1 MSIEQ
6 FESTMLTLG
15 YNEEQIAAM
24 KNIIQEL
31 AQTLTLAL
39 EEIIQR
45 VKEFISSLWDGI
57 KETMAELAEK
67 LDDYFKQPTT
77 QAQVQYVSYNPPNDN
92 AWYKQY
98 TKKMISDKRADIKTF
113 LIHKY

>member
-24 KNIIQEL
+24 KNAIQEL

-45 VKEFISSLWDGI
+45 FKEFIASLWDGI
-57 KETMAELAEK
+57 KETMAELVEK
-67 LDDYFKQPTT
+67 LDDYFEQPTT
-77 QAQVQYVSYNPPNDN
+77 TQ
-92 AWYKQY
+92 
-98 TKKMISDKRADIKTF
+98 T
-113 LIHKY
+113 